1 MNSNAASSD
10 AQPFPQV
17 HQPAKTK
24 LSSST
29 TAHRDG
35 MSELRF
41 LFQVSDITTID
52 SILAKFRS
60 VEGVFEARRMM
71 PGEGVGRT
79 KKQ

>member
-1 MNSNAASSD
+1 
-10 AQPFPQV
+10 
-17 HQPAKTK
+17 
-24 LSSST
+24 
-29 TAHRDG
+29 